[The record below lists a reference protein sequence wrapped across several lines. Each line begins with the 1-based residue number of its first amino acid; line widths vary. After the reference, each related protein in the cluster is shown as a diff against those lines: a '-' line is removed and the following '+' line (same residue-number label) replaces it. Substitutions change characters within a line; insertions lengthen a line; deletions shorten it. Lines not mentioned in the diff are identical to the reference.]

1 MSTDKMQIT
10 TVFLFGIYILEA
22 AILKWKQYSNYP
34 RWRFA
39 KPQGEN
45 VPALAKFPGL

>member
-10 TVFLFGIYILEA
+10 SFLIGIYILEA
-22 AILKWKQYSNYP
+22 AILKLKQYSNYP
-34 RWRFA
+34 RWCRFA
-39 KPQGEN
+39 KLQGKN